1 MKLNSREKVKG
12 TMNAFLYY
20 LTLISAL
27 FIDALS
33 FKISI
38 SHPPSRLPRYSLSSL
53 RDTSSK
59 DPVIEATSLWVQRVV
74 IANEL
79 CPWVAGVFNQGLLKS
94 VAYYSNIS
102 LSDEDNYRMV
112 HDYVIDEA
120 LALSQSNSNNTNN
133 NSNDSTV
140 YTSTLVI
147 LPNVTKFNTY
157 LQLVEQIEETLYIL
171 KLDTILQIATF
182 HPNYIFDNT
191 TKNDVTNYTNRSP
204 YPIIHYLLV
213 AQVTKAVESYDGKT
227 DIIYENNM
235 NNMNKIGIQQM
246 RQTLKDIMTDS
257 QNG

>member
-1 MKLNSREKVKG
+1 MTAILH
-12 TMNAFLYY
+12 Y

-33 FKISI
+33 FKVSI
-38 SHPPSRLPRYSLSSL
+38 SHAQCRSPRYSLSSL
-53 RDTSSK
+53 RETSFK

-74 IANEL
+74 IAHEL
-79 CPWVAGVFNQGLLKS
+79 CPWAAGVFNQGLLKS
-94 VAYYSNIS
+94 VAYYTNTS
-102 LSDEDNYRMV
+102 LSDEDNYRRF
-112 HDYVIDEA
+112 HDCAIDEA
-120 LALSQSNSNNTNN
+120 LALSQSNTANINISNKNNISDNT
-133 NSNDSTV
+133 

-147 LPNVTKFNTY
+147 LPNVAKFNTY

-182 HPNYIFDNT
+182 HPNYIFNNT

-213 AQVTKAVESYDGKT
+213 TQVKNAVESYDGKT
-227 DIIYENNM
+227 DIIYTNNI

-246 RQTLKDIMTDS
+246 RQTLKDIMSDS
-257 QNG
+257 QAG

>member
-1 MKLNSREKVKG
+1 MKAILH
-12 TMNAFLYY
+12 Y

-27 FIDALS
+27 YIEVLS
-33 FKISI
+33 FKVSI
-38 SHPPSRLPRYSLSSL
+38 SHPQSRSPRYSLSLL
-53 RDTSSK
+53 RETSSK

-79 CPWVAGVFNQGLLKS
+79 CPWAAGVFNQGLLKS
-94 VAYYSNIS
+94 VAYYTNTS
-102 LSDEDNYRMV
+102 LSNEDNYRMF
-112 HDYVIDEA
+112 HDYAIDEA
-120 LALSQSNSNNTNN
+120 LALSKSNTNTNINNDSNNIDNTI
-133 NSNDSTV
+133 

-182 HPNYIFDNT
+182 HPNYIFNNT
-191 TKNDVTNYTNRSP
+191 TKNDATNYTNRSP

-213 AQVTKAVESYDGKT
+213 TQVKNAVESYDGKR
-227 DIIYENNM
+227 DIIYTNNI

-246 RQTLKDIMTDS
+246 RKTLKDIMTDS